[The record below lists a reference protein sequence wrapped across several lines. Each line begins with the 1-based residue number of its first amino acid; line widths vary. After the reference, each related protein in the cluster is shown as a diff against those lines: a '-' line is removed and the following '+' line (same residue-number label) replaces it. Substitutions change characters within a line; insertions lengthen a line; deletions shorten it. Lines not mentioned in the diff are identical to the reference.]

1 MAVVRGILVRLS
13 PDQAQEVRQGAAREA
28 MSLQAFCAQAVLRA
42 ARGDGHDLLV
52 EIHAAVCAR
61 ENRTNPT
68 NPTNSPSRLDE
79 AVAALTVLGMQAPE
93 ARRRAERALRTLP
106 PNADTAAVVV
116 AVSQA
121 GAARLHKEL

>member
-1 MAVVRGILVRLS
+1 MRGILVRLS

-52 EIHAAVCAR
+52 EIHAAVCNGRATR
-61 ENRTNPT
+61 PT
-68 NPTNSPSRLDE
+68 QEPTASPRLDE

-93 ARRRAERALRTLP
+93 ARRRAEKALKALP

-116 AVSQA
+116 AATQA
-121 GAARLHKEL
+121 SAAGLHKEL